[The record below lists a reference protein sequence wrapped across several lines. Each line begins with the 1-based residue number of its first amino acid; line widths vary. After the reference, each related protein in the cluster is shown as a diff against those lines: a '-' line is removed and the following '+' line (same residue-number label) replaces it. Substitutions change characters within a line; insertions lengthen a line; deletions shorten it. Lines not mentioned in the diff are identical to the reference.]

1 MDLNEDWFDKTKN
14 KQISL
19 KQLLNENEK
28 VLWKGCPKKSSYAI
42 SKSIAMMPIGIL
54 WGLIDFGLI
63 AMLLSGAIKD
73 APPSLI
79 FALIPFFAIHLT
91 PFWIW
96 LYKLIKSSSEMK
108 NTYYLI
114 TNERI
119 ICIKG
124 KTPYIDNVLNI
135 NELQHVKLS
144 RKFIDKL
151 LRVGDITVS
160 GESGTLTLYDIPDSE
175 FITQKLN
182 KLISNNNKYSE
193 FYKNYSVCSHCGSA
207 FNADL
212 NKCPNCGASKE
223 IK

>member
-1 MDLNEDWFDKTKN
+1 MDINEDWFDKTKN

-54 WGLIDFGLI
+54 WGLIDFGII
-63 AMLLSGAIKD
+63 AMILSGVIKNT
-73 APPSLI
+73 PQYLI
-79 FALIPFFAIHLT
+79 FILIPFFAIHLT

-96 LYKLIKSSSEMK
+96 LYNLIKSSNEMK

-114 TNERI
+114 TNQRI

-144 RKFIDKL
+144 IKLIDKL
-151 LRVGDITVS
+151 LHVGDITVS
-160 GESGTLTLYDIPDSE
+160 GESGTLTLFDIPNSE
-175 FITQKLN
+175 FITQRLN
-182 KLISNNNKYSE
+182 KLINNNKYSE

-212 NKCPNCGASKE
+212 NRCPNCGASKE